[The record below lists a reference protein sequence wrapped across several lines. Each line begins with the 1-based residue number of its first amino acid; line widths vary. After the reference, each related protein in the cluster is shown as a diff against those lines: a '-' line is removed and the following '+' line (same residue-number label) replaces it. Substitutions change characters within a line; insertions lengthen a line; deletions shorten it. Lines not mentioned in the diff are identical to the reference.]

1 MNNNK
6 SAGITTPE
14 GLFILSMV
22 EVKWG
27 ALKRAVIQ
35 LIPEMMRPARF
46 IPRYEL
52 AIFRGPP
59 AQAYE
64 PVSVKVREW
73 ISSALAS
80 PDFTLSSKYLTI
92 LYADEEIAFRRWD
105 EITKDARRFWLGRV
119 SGSLQTGRPTER
131 SLFAGPKLRTIFR

>member
-80 PDFTLSSKYLTI
+80 PDFTLSSKEMTSSTPTKRWRFVGGTKLQRCSKVLAWTG
-92 LYADEEIAFRRWD
+92 FRFSANRTTHR
-105 EITKDARRFWLGRV
+105 EKP
-119 SGSLQTGRPTER
+119 GSR
-131 SLFAGPKLRTIFR
+131 SQLRTTFI